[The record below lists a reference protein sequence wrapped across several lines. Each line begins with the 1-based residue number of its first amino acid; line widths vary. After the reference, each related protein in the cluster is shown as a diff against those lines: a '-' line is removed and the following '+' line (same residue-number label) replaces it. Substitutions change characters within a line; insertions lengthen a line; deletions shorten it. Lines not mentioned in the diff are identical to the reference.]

1 MRTQLPEE
9 SVPPRALQ
17 HVSQHEADERG
28 FQDDEGQDPSRLEGT
43 DRPTGSGG
51 PSREMNALIQ
61 GSKLVAFPKSGHVT
75 FVDQPRL
82 FIEAVQGFL
91 STGK

>member
-1 MRTQLPEE
+1 MKTH
-9 SVPPRALQ
+9 PPTAEFR
-17 HVSQHEADERG
+17 
-28 FQDDEGQDPSRLEGT
+28 
-43 DRPTGSGG
+43 
-51 PSREMNALIQ
+51 MNALIQ